1 MDKKQIGFLFVRVVI
16 VPYLM
21 LFVSVYS
28 VAATTKEPPLTVQE
42 VAKDLACPCQCP
54 LILQDCNMSCGL
66 TWKEEVGK
74 KIAEGMNKQEVTEY
88 FIAKYGE
95 SARLTP
101 IQKIQGKIYQYTRGF
116 GTMEWVMLSAGM
128 GIWLALMFFAIYFF
142 VKKFMRREK
151 VT

>member
-16 VPYLM
+16 VPCLM
-21 LFVSVYS
+21 LFVSAYS

-101 IQKIQGKIYQYTRGF
+101 IQKLQGKIYQYTRGF
-116 GTMEWVMLSAGM
+116 GTMEWVILSAGM